1 MSKPHFITPLRMEA
15 LCGPDG
21 LPLCNRDGR
30 RLYVLLAA
38 LVYWSEVTCSLI
50 VAPSRYV
57 TDLGSVPRI
66 PVVFDALGE
75 IAQEPYVIH
84 DLMYSKHTFP
94 RETADQ
100 VLLEGL
106 EAVGVPL
113 LKRRAIY
120 LGVRIG
126 GGSHY
131 GDA

>member
-75 IAQEPYVIH
+75 IAQEPFVIH
-84 DLMYSKHTFP
+84 DLMYTKRTFP
-94 RETADQ
+94 RETADR

-106 EAVGVPL
+106 EAVGVSWA
-113 LKRRAIY
+113 KRRAIY
-120 LGVRIG
+120 FGVRIG